1 MKILVF
7 LLALNF
13 VFAYDPQSISE
24 NDMKNLQVI
33 DKDIYEL
40 SSKNYEQENFTEILN
55 FIWENRAIKIEPILE
70 RFNLGLTGFVGK
82 RTRRNTSEDYN
93 DLHPYSYIGL
103 QLEYKIIDPKEARE
117 KKEEII
123 KQRTT
128 IASVLRNFYTNKIKI
143 SALEDRI
150 KILQMK
156 ENRLKIRVKNAVS
169 NLDDRL
175 ENLKI
180 LHTAKLDIATLK
192 SQNDELKNNLLLLVK
207 SEFVSYLNFRLS
219 Q

>member
-82 RTRRNTSEDYN
+82 RTRRNISEDYN

-175 ENLKI
+175 
-180 LHTAKLDIATLK
+180 
-192 SQNDELKNNLLLLVK
+192 
-207 SEFVSYLNFRLS
+207 
-219 Q
+219 